1 MDKRP
6 KRFKDIDNPYTL
18 ESVEKEELYFIKF
31 KDSNGEHSVK
41 VSKEVFNVFDESEK
55 QENNMRVRNS
65 RYIHKYELSEESLNN
80 KVSNNQVS
88 IEDKLI
94 NDLVIDKL
102 HDAIND
108 LSDIQ
113 KRRIIKYFFDNK
125 TLEEIASEEK
135 CTKMAVK
142 FTIDKSLEKISKKI
156 KN

>member
-80 KVSNNQVS
+80 KISYNQIS

-102 HDAIND
+102 HNAIND
-108 LSDIQ
+108 LSDIGTQ
-113 KRRIIKYFFDNK
+113 V
-125 TLEEIASEEK
+125 LA
-135 CTKMAVK
+135 
-142 FTIDKSLEKISKKI
+142 LPLLP
-156 KN
+156 